1 MVRTGKRAQR
11 MAPAPMLAV
20 LGSPPR
26 DAGWAVEWKFDGQRA
41 TVVVDGADVAVF
53 SRSGADVTRAF
64 PELSGVAAAL
74 GQRRAVLDGEIIAP
88 ARDGLPSFSRLQ
100 QRWPQNRR
108 PTPEL
113 LRQVPVQLVAFD
125 VLALDGEDVTA
136 APYVERRAA
145 LDALAPADGRKA
157 VLAVPKAWTGVSP
170 ADMLSIA
177 AAHRMEGIVAK
188 RLDSPYR
195 PGRSPLWVKCPVRST
210 AEVAIVGYWPAS
222 APTAST
228 SIGALLLGGR
238 DEAGDLVVVGRVG
251 TGFSSTSRRHLY
263 DLLQPIESPHPV
275 VDRGFYDASGLRW
288 VQPVYVGEVA
298 YREYTPGGRL
308 RHASWKGLR
317 TAVSPSDVR
326 LPA

>member
-1 MVRTGKRAQR
+1 
-11 MAPAPMLAV
+11 MLAV

-41 TVVVDGADVAVF
+41 TVVIDGCDVTVF

-74 GQRRAVLDGEIIAP
+74 GHRRAVLDGEIIAP
-88 ARDGLPSFSRLQ
+88 DADGLPSFSRLQ

-125 VLALDGEDVTA
+125 VLALDGDDVTA
-136 APYVERRAA
+136 ASYVERRAA
-145 LDALAPADGRKA
+145 LDALAPTDNRRP
-157 VLAVPKAWTGVSP
+157 VLAVPRAWTDISP

-177 AAHRMEGIVAK
+177 ADHRMEGIVAK

-195 PGRSPLWVKCPVRST
+195 SGRSALWVKCPVRAT
-210 AEVAIVGYWPAS
+210 AELAIVGYWPAS
-222 APTAST
+222 APMT
-228 SIGALLLGGR
+228 SKSVGALLLAGR
-238 DEAGDLVVVGRVG
+238 DDAGELVVVGRVG
-251 TGFSSTSRRHLY
+251 TGFSSTTRQHLY
-263 DLLQPIESPHPV
+263 ELLHAIECTDPV
-275 VDRGFYDASGLRW
+275 VDRGVDESPGLRW
-288 VQPVYVGEVA
+288 VKPAYVGEVA
-298 YREYTPGGRL
+298 YREYRLGGGL

-317 TAVSPSDVR
+317 AVSPYDVR
-326 LPA
+326 VPA

>member
-1 MVRTGKRAQR
+1 
-11 MAPAPMLAV
+11 MLAV

-26 DAGWAVEWKFDGQRA
+26 DTGWAVEWKFDGQRA
-41 TVVVDGADVAVF
+41 TVVVEGADVAVF

-74 GQRRAVLDGEIIAP
+74 GHRRAVLDGEIIAP

-113 LRQVPVQLVAFD
+113 LRQVPVQLAAFD
-125 VLALDGEDVTA
+125 VLALDGNDITA

-145 LDALAPADGRKA
+145 LDTLTPADGSRS
-157 VLAVPKAWTGVSP
+157 VLAVPKAWTGIAP
-170 ADMLSIA
+170 ADMLGIA

-195 PGRSPLWVKCPVRST
+195 SGRSPLWVKCPVRAT
-210 AEVAIVGYWPAS
+210 AELAIVGYWPAA
-222 APTAST
+222 APMASKGV
-228 SIGALLLGGR
+228 GALLLAGR
-238 DEAGDLVVVGRVG
+238 DEAGELVIVGRVG
-251 TGFSSTSRRHLY
+251 TGFSSATRRHLY
-263 DLLQPIESPHPV
+263 ELLQAIECPAPV
-275 VDRGFYDASGLRW
+275 VDRGFYEPSGIRW
-288 VQPVYVGEVA
+288 VIPTYVGEVA
-298 YREYTPGGRL
+298 YREYTPSGGL

-317 TAVSPSDVR
+317 TATSLSDVR
-326 LPA
+326 LPT